1 MEVSKGQWQGHPRR
15 VERPLPLSFSLET
28 GFICFLNL
36 NPGRFFTL
44 WQIAFTLLL
53 DSRCFFYDR
62 NGFWRP
68 VLYGNVRL
76 GLICITYCDVMPG
89 SDLPLAVSQ

>member
-15 VERPLPLSFSLET
+15 VERPLPFSFSLET

-44 WQIAFTLLL
+44 RQIAFTLLL
-53 DSRCFFYDR
+53 DSRCFFMIEMAFGDR
-62 NGFWRP
+62 SFMAMFDSDSFASH
-68 VLYGNVRL
+68 
-76 GLICITYCDVMPG
+76 TVM
-89 SDLPLAVSQ
+89 